1 MLAKQYEIQK
11 RVLEISSVLNSNKA
25 YEKPV
30 E

>member
-1 MLAKQYEIQK
+1 MLAKQYEK
-11 RVLEISSVLNSNKA
+11 KVLEISSVLNSNKA